1 MPSSSASAA
10 PPSSV
15 AASAGSSAAPRGEW
29 QPAGSTSRS
38 SRASGVSG
46 ERDSPLIDLT
56 TPQEF
61 DRESE
66 ESSRASSPHPPSPPG
81 GTTSDTAGTGQSDS
95 AGQVSLASLEELIRQ
110 ESQCRQ
116 QENGDLARLLSF
128 AFTQPVPPVD
138 RFQRRA
144 LLDAQSVTELTHVLR
159 GQYSPLGSA
168 QVIADLRQEL
178 GILQTLQGDQARRLD
193 SLATENT
200 ELQEK
205 VKEANL
211 ERSLW
216 EREAKKASPF
226 LTSLRKALAK
236 SEAALKLVQ
245 EKQDRKIEKS
255 RSWRRRLVTLTK
267 ALADRDH
274 AYAELPA
281 VSSKHFEQLQE
292 STSLLL
298 TGDSQPLR
306 HAKTVIDSQRQVILR
321 QKRVITREGK
331 IPMHD
336 PHMAAAAGA
345 GLDVPMHDSHM
356 AAAAGAGLDVPGL
369 SPADLQ
375 LNARL
380 CRTLAMRFPEVMDIP
395 AGETRTVELVIHP
408 REDGAASV
416 PQGSTSSAGTSLG
429 LGSPPS
435 GIPPNVGA
443 PVPAGLSSGVSSATS
458 TQSSSSVRAP
468 PSKSIDQLHRARLDT
483 LTPTEKLR
491 RYSNPKSST
500 AAGSRVKPHVPPP
513 QPYACPLP
521 EEEGYAGA
529 VRQLD
534 EAAREVGITPASSS
548 EQGLGPDSSNPAEF
562 HEFAVVD
569 DSSLDFDGSGLQQ
582 ISLVHYAASPT
593 SSSAPATSPVGTP
606 SPQPRVLNLSRG
618 MAPLSVSAE
627 LSGVNVVEPA
637 ATFAESGTV
646 TLSAALA
653 LPPTAEYPTSVMW
666 VPPESSSSADSV
678 QTSGPVV
685 PPTSGSASSGQ
696 TPSSAVARLLACSSQ
711 PKSVSSGTPTSSS
724 SSASSTVL
732 TSAPMVSS
740 TSSRPTVPLTSV
752 AMTSPSGRPIR
763 AKAATARM
771 ISAHCLEVLETP
783 DYVVL
788 GSGHSPGSP
797 DLLDSANGSP
807 ADGTSTH
814 PLSVSDGSSAAES
827 EYEEEAE
834 GVSPDSNPPA
844 PAKSSG
850 KGRLRRAH
858 VQLEDEDENEDSDSV
873 PLSSLRSGRSVPRGK
888 MQSYLQAGR
897 TPPGPPAELNDDGGD
912 SGDVRSSSKKR
923 KREHKHKHKHRHKC
937 HHRSPSPVPPQTVR
951 GSKKHKKHRTDS
963 AGSSTGFQ
971 PSPTSAPL
979 SSTPAAS
986 SSAGPARIL
995 FIDSHAHDR
1004 AELPA
1009 VLRVPLDKL
1018 RTRASQAASRD
1029 SRITPQ
1035 LARLRD
1041 LRFVHYGSARCW
1053 KAILAKQTGQVS
1065 MDLSSGKPR
1074 VPATR
1079 CCLEGIRAFADVYN
1093 PSHPAQRLCR
1103 LLPDAPFFI
1112 SPKALEDARAR
1123 LVSLTKP
1130 VGLVEKLA
1138 DVFVKI
1144 RGEIPDSAGGVPNSA
1159 RDDHPTRFF
1168 IALWPRYT
1176 LSGSSIASPANAG
1189 ATPFGL

>member
-29 QPAGSTSRS
+29 QPAGSTSRP

-81 GTTSDTAGTGQSDS
+81 GTTSDTAGTGQPDS

-245 EKQDRKIEKS
+245 EKQDRKIESVFKHS
-255 RSWRRRLVTLTK
+255 ADYAQKVKKLEEKVVTLTK

-274 AYAELPA
+274 AYAELHA

-321 QKRVITREGK
+321 QKRVITREEK

-395 AGETRTVELVIHP
+395 VGETRTVELVIHP

-458 TQSSSSVRAP
+458 TQSSSSVRAA

-483 LTPTEKLR
+483 LTTTEKLR
-491 RYSNPKSST
+491 RLFESEELDRCWFT
-500 AAGSRVKPHVPPP
+500 GQASR
-513 QPYACPLP
+513 
-521 EEEGYAGA
+521 
-529 VRQLD
+529 
-534 EAAREVGITPASSS
+534 
-548 EQGLGPDSSNPAEF
+548 
-562 HEFAVVD
+562 
-569 DSSLDFDGSGLQQ
+569 
-582 ISLVHYAASPT
+582 
-593 SSSAPATSPVGTP
+593 
-606 SPQPRVLNLSRG
+606 
-618 MAPLSVSAE
+618 
-627 LSGVNVVEPA
+627 
-637 ATFAESGTV
+637 
-646 TLSAALA
+646 
-653 LPPTAEYPTSVMW
+653 
-666 VPPESSSSADSV
+666 
-678 QTSGPVV
+678 
-685 PPTSGSASSGQ
+685 
-696 TPSSAVARLLACSSQ
+696 
-711 PKSVSSGTPTSSS
+711 
-724 SSASSTVL
+724 SASSTVRL
-732 TSAPMVSS
+732 
-740 TSSRPTVPLTSV
+740 
-752 AMTSPSGRPIR
+752 
-763 AKAATARM
+763 
-771 ISAHCLEVLETP
+771 
-783 DYVVL
+783 
-788 GSGHSPGSP
+788 
-797 DLLDSANGSP
+797 
-807 ADGTSTH
+807 
-814 PLSVSDGSSAAES
+814 
-827 EYEEEAE
+827 
-834 GVSPDSNPPA
+834 PA
-844 PAKSSG
+844 PWG
-850 KGRLRRAH
+850 GRLR
-858 VQLEDEDENEDSDSV
+858 
-873 PLSSLRSGRSVPRGK
+873 
-888 MQSYLQAGR
+888 
-897 TPPGPPAELNDDGGD
+897 
-912 SGDVRSSSKKR
+912 
-923 KREHKHKHKHRHKC
+923 
-937 HHRSPSPVPPQTVR
+937 
-951 GSKKHKKHRTDS
+951 
-963 AGSSTGFQ
+963 
-971 PSPTSAPL
+971 
-979 SSTPAAS
+979 
-986 SSAGPARIL
+986 
-995 FIDSHAHDR
+995 
-1004 AELPA
+1004 
-1009 VLRVPLDKL
+1009 
-1018 RTRASQAASRD
+1018 
-1029 SRITPQ
+1029 
-1035 LARLRD
+1035 
-1041 LRFVHYGSARCW
+1041 
-1053 KAILAKQTGQVS
+1053 
-1065 MDLSSGKPR
+1065 
-1074 VPATR
+1074 
-1079 CCLEGIRAFADVYN
+1079 
-1093 PSHPAQRLCR
+1093 
-1103 LLPDAPFFI
+1103 
-1112 SPKALEDARAR
+1112 
-1123 LVSLTKP
+1123 
-1130 VGLVEKLA
+1130 
-1138 DVFVKI
+1138 
-1144 RGEIPDSAGGVPNSA
+1144 
-1159 RDDHPTRFF
+1159 
-1168 IALWPRYT
+1168 
-1176 LSGSSIASPANAG
+1176 
-1189 ATPFGL
+1189 